1 MMCRKIKINS
11 ELDYNNNLEK
21 NKANKVEVNMKSQ
34 SINSLLEKIVTLNDK
49 QKYIIDLFDEKIQD
63 IYNNGSHQKL
73 E

>member
-11 ELDYNNNLEK
+11 ELNYNNLEK
-21 NKANKVEVNMKSQ
+21 NKANKVEVNMKYQ

>member
-1 MMCRKIKINS
+1 MMCRKVKINS
-11 ELDYNNNLEK
+11 ELHYINNLEK

-34 SINSLLEKIVTLNDK
+34 SINSLLEKIVTLNDN